1 MCGLEQRA
9 RGQHD
14 GEDMMQVVE
23 GDADP
28 RAEPMPVGGLADAG
42 LDVQARAAEAE
53 PWGRRAD
60 GKQKNMVG
68 RCHIPSPMRGLIRR
82 HGPYASMRL
91 AGATASL
98 CAPRRS
104 TSHVVNGLSSSEYN
118 PHAMPLGAGTV
129 SATPR
134 MSSVRPWGAAR

>member
-1 MCGLEQRA
+1 MRGFEQRA

-14 GEDMMQVVE
+14 GEYVMQVVK

-60 GKQKNMVG
+60 GEQKNMVG
-68 RCHIPSPMRGLIRR
+68 RCHIPSPMRGVNYRDGERR
-82 HGPYASMRL
+82 
-91 AGATASL
+91 
-98 CAPRRS
+98 
-104 TSHVVNGLSSSEYN
+104 GLDV
-118 PHAMPLGAGTV
+118 GV
-129 SATPR
+129 TPAIL
-134 MSSVRPWGAAR
+134 P

>member
-1 MCGLEQRA
+1 MRGLEQRA

-14 GEDMMQVVE
+14 GEDVMQVVE

-60 GKQKNMVG
+60 GEQKNMVG
-68 RCHIPSPMRGLIRR
+68 RCHIPSPMRGVNYRDGERR
-82 HGPYASMRL
+82 
-91 AGATASL
+91 
-98 CAPRRS
+98 
-104 TSHVVNGLSSSEYN
+104 GLDV
-118 PHAMPLGAGTV
+118 GV
-129 SATPR
+129 TPAIL
-134 MSSVRPWGAAR
+134 P

>member
-1 MCGLEQRA
+1 MRGLEQRA

-60 GKQKNMVG
+60 GEQKNMVG
-68 RCHIPSPMRGLIRR
+68 RCHIPSPMRGVNYRDGERR
-82 HGPYASMRL
+82 
-91 AGATASL
+91 
-98 CAPRRS
+98 
-104 TSHVVNGLSSSEYN
+104 GLDV
-118 PHAMPLGAGTV
+118 GV
-129 SATPR
+129 TPAIL
-134 MSSVRPWGAAR
+134 P

>member
-1 MCGLEQRA
+1 MRGFEQRA

-14 GEDMMQVVE
+14 GEYVMQVVK

-60 GKQKNMVG
+60 GEQKNMVG
-68 RCHIPSPMRGLIRR
+68 RCHIPSSMRGLTEKKSCPALQRW
-82 HGPYASMRL
+82 GS
-91 AGATASL
+91 
-98 CAPRRS
+98 
-104 TSHVVNGLSSSEYN
+104 
-118 PHAMPLGAGTV
+118 
-129 SATPR
+129 
-134 MSSVRPWGAAR
+134 RPGRIEP

>member
-60 GKQKNMVG
+60 GEQKNVVG
-68 RCHIPSPMRGLIRR
+68 RCHIPSPMRGVNYRDGERR
-82 HGPYASMRL
+82 
-91 AGATASL
+91 
-98 CAPRRS
+98 
-104 TSHVVNGLSSSEYN
+104 GLDV
-118 PHAMPLGAGTV
+118 GV
-129 SATPR
+129 TPAIL
-134 MSSVRPWGAAR
+134 P

>member
-1 MCGLEQRA
+1 MRGFEQRA

-14 GEDMMQVVE
+14 GEYVMQVVK

-60 GKQKNMVG
+60 GEQKNMVG
-68 RCHIPSPMRGLIRR
+68 RCHIPSPMRGLTEKKIMPR
-82 HGPYASMRL
+82 AS
-91 AGATASL
+91 A
-98 CAPRRS
+98 
-104 TSHVVNGLSSSEYN
+104 
-118 PHAMPLGAGTV
+118 LGFAAGTHR
-129 SATPR
+129 ALTEGGGPR
-134 MSSVRPWGAAR
+134 